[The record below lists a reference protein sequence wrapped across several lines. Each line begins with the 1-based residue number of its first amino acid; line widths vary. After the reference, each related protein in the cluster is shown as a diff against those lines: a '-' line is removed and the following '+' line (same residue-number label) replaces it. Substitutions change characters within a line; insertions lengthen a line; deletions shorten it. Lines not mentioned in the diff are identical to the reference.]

1 VNLLGSNPVEIMV
14 HIITATVDIRPCPNC
29 GSSNRITKFIEPP
42 FQIVMCSDCALVYL
56 GNPPDEGLIYEQYY
70 ESTEPDG
77 RKYRAISDDPFL
89 AELHAIN
96 TQRSARI
103 AGIKPSGRLLDV
115 GCGRGNFLTIARDY
129 GYDVYG
135 IDISDRAVAYA
146 RKQFNLNIDVATLDD
161 IARTEN
167 RFDVITLWH
176 VLEHFVDPFKHL
188 LQVRSLLKEG
198 GICVIEVPNLNSLK
212 FRIARHKWHGGN
224 HPLYHRTFFSM
235 GTLRHAL
242 VKTGFSDVHRL
253 RLTYRIPGRSKIY
266 EGCKAAL
273 NVVGM
278 DAFLAFVARR

>member
-1 VNLLGSNPVEIMV
+1 
-14 HIITATVDIRPCPNC
+14 
-29 GSSNRITKFIEPP
+29 
-42 FQIVMCSDCALVYL
+42 MCSDCALVYL

-77 RKYRAISDDPFL
+77 GKYRANSDDPFL

-96 TQRSARI
+96 TQRSARL
-103 AGIKPSGRLLDV
+103 AEIKPSGRLLDV

-129 GYDVYG
+129 GFDVRG
-135 IDISDRAVAYA
+135 IDISDRAVEYA
-146 RKQFNLNIDVATLDD
+146 QKQFNLRVDVATLDD
-161 IARTEN
+161 LARTEN

-188 LQVRSLLKEG
+188 QQVRSLLNEG

-212 FRIARHKWHGGN
+212 FRIARQKWHGGN
-224 HPLYHRTFFSM
+224 HPLYHRTFFST
-235 GTLRHAL
+235 GTLRNAL
-242 VKTGFSDVHRL
+242 AKTGFSELHRL
-253 RLTYRIPGRSKIY
+253 RITYHIPGRSKIY

>member
-1 VNLLGSNPVEIMV
+1 M
-14 HIITATVDIRPCPNC
+14 
-29 GSSNRITKFIEPP
+29 FIEVP
-42 FQIVMCSDCALVYL
+42 FQIVKCTKCALVYL

-70 ESTEPDG
+70 ESSEPDG
-77 RKYRAISDDPFL
+77 RKYRANSDDSFL

-96 TQRSARI
+96 AQRSARI
-103 AGIKPSGRLLDV
+103 AGIKPSGCLLDV
-115 GCGRGNFLTIARDY
+115 GCGRGNFLKIARDY
-129 GYDVYG
+129 GFDVHG

-146 RKQFNLNIDVATLDD
+146 RKQFNLKVDVATLDD
-161 IARTEN
+161 LARTEN

-176 VLEHFVDPFKHL
+176 VLEHFVDPFKQL
-188 LQVRSLLKEG
+188 PQARSLLKEG

-212 FRIARHKWHGGN
+212 FRFARHKWYGGN
-224 HPLYHRTFFSM
+224 HPLYHRTYFSM

-242 VKTGFSDVHRL
+242 VKTGFSEVHRL

>member
-1 VNLLGSNPVEIMV
+1 
-14 HIITATVDIRPCPNC
+14 
-29 GSSNRITKFIEPP
+29 
-42 FQIVMCSDCALVYL
+42 MCSDCALVYL

-70 ESTEPDG
+70 ESSEPDG
-77 RKYRAISDDPFL
+77 RKYRANSDDPFL

-103 AGIKPSGRLLDV
+103 AEIKPSGRLLDV

-129 GYDVYG
+129 GFDVHG
-135 IDISDRAVAYA
+135 IDISERAVAYA
-146 RKQFNLNIDVATLDD
+146 RKQFNLKVDVATLDD
-161 IARTEN
+161 LARTHN

-176 VLEHFVDPFKHL
+176 VLERFPDPFKHL
-188 LQVRSLLKEG
+188 HQVRSLLKEG

-212 FRIARHKWHGGN
+212 FRIASHKWHGGN
-224 HPLYHRTFFSM
+224 HPLYHRTFFST

-242 VKTGFSDVHRL
+242 ARTGFSEAHRL
-253 RLTYRIPGRSKIY
+253 RPTYRIRGRSKIY
-266 EGCKAAL
+266 EGFKAGL